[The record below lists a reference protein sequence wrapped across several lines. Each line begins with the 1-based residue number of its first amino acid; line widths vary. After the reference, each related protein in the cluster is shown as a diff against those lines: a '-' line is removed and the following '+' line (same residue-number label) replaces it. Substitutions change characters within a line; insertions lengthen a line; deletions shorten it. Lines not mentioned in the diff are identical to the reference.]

1 MVAIIQLRRMECEM
15 IELTVLSNL
24 VFNDEYYR
32 RVYPYI
38 KSEYFDDQGVKKIFT
53 AYSDYVD
60 EYNYAPSVEA
70 LKICIDKRKDMNEDS
85 YKQVMSTVDNLK
97 RDEDTNTDWLVS
109 ETEKFCQDKDLF
121 NTIRKAIL
129 VIDGEEKEI
138 DKGALPQ
145 MLTDSLGI
153 SFDTSIGHDYLEDY
167 ADRYDFYHK
176 KEERIP
182 FDIDIL
188 NKITKGGLPRKSM
201 TVLLATT
208 GGGKSLVK
216 CHAAASALMMGKNVV
231 YITMEMA
238 EERISERIDANMMG
252 IRVDEI
258 KDMDKDTYAKRME
271 RITSKTTGKLIVKE
285 YPTGSAHAGHFRH
298 LLNEL
303 KMKRNFKPDII
314 MIDYLNICAS
324 SRIKGAAAANSYTL
338 VKSIAEEIR
347 GLAMEFDCAV
357 ITSSQFNR
365 DGYGNSDVDLTNTSE
380 SMGITHTADCI
391 LGIITDEELD
401 SLGQIMLKQLKNRW
415 GDISW
420 YRRFVVGID
429 RAKMSIF
436 DLEDSAQSGI
446 QQGQSTAN
454 NTPVKAVTRAGVDDP
469 IFDKTTFS
477 NPKNGKKSLFG
488 AGGIT

>member
-1 MVAIIQLRRMECEM
+1 
-15 IELTVLSNL
+15 
-24 VFNDEYYR
+24 
-32 RVYPYI
+32 
-38 KSEYFDDQGVKKIFT
+38 
-53 AYSDYVD
+53 
-60 EYNYAPSVEA
+60 
-70 LKICIDKRKDMNEDS
+70 
-85 YKQVMSTVDNLK
+85 
-97 RDEDTNTDWLVS
+97 
-109 ETEKFCQDKDLF
+109 
-121 NTIRKAIL
+121 
-129 VIDGEEKEI
+129 
-138 DKGALPQ
+138 
-145 MLTDSLGI
+145 
-153 SFDTSIGHDYLEDY
+153 
-167 ADRYDFYHK
+167 
-176 KEERIP
+176 
-182 FDIDIL
+182 
-188 NKITKGGLPRKSM
+188 
-201 TVLLATT
+201 
-208 GGGKSLVK
+208 
-216 CHAAASALMMGKNVV
+216 
-231 YITMEMA
+231 MEMA

-258 KDMDKDTYAKRME
+258 KDMDKATYAKRME

-436 DLEDSAQSGI
+436 DLEDSAQNGI
-446 QQGQSTAN
+446 QQSQSTAN
-454 NTPVKAVTRAGVDDP
+454 NTPVKAVSRAGVDDP

-477 NPKNGKKSLFG
+477 NPKKSNKSLFG